1 MAPRR
6 LSSRVV
12 SASELEEG
20 SKGLLKVKDEAEKE
34 DVLLQTI
41 QEHNIRLIVQYRF
54 RSFKRK

>member
-34 DVLLQTI
+34 DVLLKRI